1 MLVSQILRSKGTEV
15 ATTPPDARVRDVVAT
30 LAAQGVG
37 ALVVS
42 ADGTSID
49 GIISERDIVRGL
61 AEHGDDC
68 LDQFASEY
76 MTSEVVTTSP
86 SATTEELMEKMSAG
100 RFRHVPVIDAEDH
113 LAGIVSIGDIVKA
126 RVNELEAER
135 EQLTDYISGR

>member
-1 MLVSQILRSKGTEV
+1 MLVSQILRAKGTEV
-15 ATTPPDARVRDVVAT
+15 ATTPPDALISDVVAT
-30 LAAQGVG
+30 LSSQGVG

-42 ADGTSID
+42 SDGKTID

-61 AEHGDDC
+61 AELGSDC
-68 LDQFASEY
+68 LHQFASEY
-76 MTSEVVTTSP
+76 MTAEVVTTEP
-86 SATTEELMEKMSAG
+86 SATSEELMEKMSEG
-100 RFRHVPVIDAEDH
+100 RFRHVPVVEDDE